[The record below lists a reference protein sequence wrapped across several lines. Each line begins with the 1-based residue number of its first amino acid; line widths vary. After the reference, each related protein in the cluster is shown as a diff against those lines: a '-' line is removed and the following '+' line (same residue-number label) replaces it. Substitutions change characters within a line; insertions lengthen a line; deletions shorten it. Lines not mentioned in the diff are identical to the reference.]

1 MAHLELNNI
10 CKAFPGVK
18 ALDRVTLTVIPGE
31 IHALCG
37 ENGAGKSTLMNILV
51 GNLQPDR
58 GTISIDGKS
67 VTIEKPQHA
76 FDHRISIVYQHL
88 SLVDNLSVAE
98 NIFAN
103 QQPTN
108 AFGFIQFGELY
119 RQTDELLA
127 ALHLG
132 AIDPRTRVAGLSP
145 AQKQM
150 VEIAKA
156 LAKDPSIF
164 VLDEPTASLAENET
178 RTLFR
183 ILRKLKSKG
192 VSIIYISHRLQEIF
206 ELADRVSVLK
216 DGIYQGTY
224 PRHSLTEQALIKTMV
239 GREISSIKSESFVQ
253 DEILLSVEGLT
264 GRRFNNINFNL
275 YRGEILGLAGLVG
288 AGRTEIARAIFGA
301 DRITSGTVG
310 LRQTGFDVSHPAE
323 SIYHG
328 MAYVPEERKRLGL
341 FPEMTIQD
349 NIILGELI
357 SNRQQGFYNPTRSKQ
372 LTTDAMERLK
382 ISAPGLRQKVINLS
396 GGNQQK
402 VVLAKW
408 LLTQPD
414 VLIVDEPTH
423 GIDVGAKFEIYE
435 ILKSMAREGK
445 GIILISSDLP
455 EILGIADR
463 ILVINSGTVAGE
475 LTHAEATE
483 EKIMAM
489 ASN

>member
-1 MAHLELNNI
+1 
-10 CKAFPGVK
+10 
-18 ALDRVTLTVIPGE
+18 
-31 IHALCG
+31 
-37 ENGAGKSTLMNILV
+37 
-51 GNLQPDR
+51 
-58 GTISIDGKS
+58 
-67 VTIEKPQHA
+67 
-76 FDHRISIVYQHL
+76 
-88 SLVDNLSVAE
+88 
-98 NIFAN
+98 
-103 QQPTN
+103 
-108 AFGFIQFGELY
+108 
-119 RQTDELLA
+119 
-127 ALHLG
+127 
-132 AIDPRTRVAGLSP
+132 
-145 AQKQM
+145 
-150 VEIAKA
+150 
-156 LAKDPSIF
+156 
-164 VLDEPTASLAENET
+164 
-178 RTLFR
+178 
-183 ILRKLKSKG
+183 
-192 VSIIYISHRLQEIF
+192 
-206 ELADRVSVLK
+206 
-216 DGIYQGTY
+216 
-224 PRHSLTEQALIKTMV
+224 
-239 GREISSIKSESFVQ
+239 
-253 DEILLSVEGLT
+253 
-264 GRRFNNINFNL
+264 
-275 YRGEILGLAGLVG
+275 
-288 AGRTEIARAIFGA
+288 
-301 DRITSGTVG
+301 
-310 LRQTGFDVSHPAE
+310 
-323 SIYHG
+323 

-408 LLTQPD
+408 LLTRPD